1 MNIKKKV
8 LPKFCKYD
16 INAGGAEYKDGLG
29 WTEIFFRN
37 IKQLNI
43 LYTFPIFNNKITTLI
58 VEVTQNYITN
68 ILLFGPIFTQIYKK
82 KC

>member
-8 LPKFCKYD
+8 LPKFRKYD

-37 IKQLNI
+37 IKKI
-43 LYTFPIFNNKITTLI
+43 KYPLYVSNF
-58 VEVTQNYITN
+58 
-68 ILLFGPIFTQIYKK
+68 
-82 KC
+82 